1 MWMAYYI
8 GGNMSNYSEEINKM
22 SGETLRIIKDLI
34 QKCANFDQTYTCKV
48 TQVVNANKVKV
59 KFNASEYAAY
69 TNVKCEVGDV
79 VLVTAPCGNLSNMFV
94 VVNKG
99 NRLK

>member
-1 MWMAYYI
+1 MNNMDYQEIISNMVSAIQENIRKMIQSETKCDKTYI
-8 GGNMSNYSEEINKM
+8 
-22 SGETLRIIKDLI
+22 
-34 QKCANFDQTYTCKV
+34 CKV

-59 KFNASEYAAY
+59 KFNASEYTAY
-69 TNVKCEVGDV
+69 TNVKCEVGDI

-94 VVNKG
+94 AINKG

>member
-1 MWMAYYI
+1 MN
-8 GGNMSNYSEEINKM
+8 NMDYQEIISNMVSAIQENVRKMIQSE
-22 SGETLRIIKDLI
+22 T
-34 QKCANFDQTYTCKV
+34 KCDKTYTCKV